1 MALGVLAGDRC
12 EVSGAGG
19 LVWHPMQIWLLFAS
33 LPRATTKWNLLLRV
47 CACVCMCVGT
57 YMYAFVSSLYKMA
70 DGIGTVFCW
79 ETWVTPLFSVYWEIN

>member
-47 CACVCMCVGT
+47 CACVCMCVCVREGWI
-57 YMYAFVSSLYKMA
+57 MSEVCLH
-70 DGIGTVFCW
+70 
-79 ETWVTPLFSVYWEIN
+79 VYWGD

>member
-1 MALGVLAGDRC
+1 MGWMGRVLHRSLGSMCVC
-12 EVSGAGG
+12 
-19 LVWHPMQIWLLFAS
+19 
-33 LPRATTKWNLLLRV
+33 V

>member
-1 MALGVLAGDRC
+1 MFTCLLKDRIKGTDGHPHG
-12 EVSGAGG
+12 EGA
-19 LVWHPMQIWLLFAS
+19 Q
-33 LPRATTKWNLLLRV
+33 NLIGTRYVCVCV